1 MKGTSYDQDA
11 RFADKTKRML
21 ENSQWPDKYDIKI
34 SLEKVDID
42 LIKTW
47 IEKRIFRLLG

>member
-11 RFADKTKRML
+11 RFSDKTKRML

-47 IEKRIFRLLG
+47 I

>member
-21 ENSQWPDKYDIKI
+21 ENSTWPDKYDIKI
-34 SLEKVDID
+34 DLDKVDMD
-42 LIKTW
+42 LIKAW
-47 IEKRIFRLLG
+47 S